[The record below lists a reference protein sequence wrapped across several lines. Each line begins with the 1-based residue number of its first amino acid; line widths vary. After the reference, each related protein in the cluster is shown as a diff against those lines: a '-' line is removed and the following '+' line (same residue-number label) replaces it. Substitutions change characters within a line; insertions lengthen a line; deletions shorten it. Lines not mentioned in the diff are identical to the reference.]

1 MYYGSN
7 LFYKGSIPMNDIY
20 FDNAATTQ
28 VDDDVITLMAQVM
41 REDYGNPSSLHTRGV
56 QAQLLIER
64 AQKQLL
70 SALGVKSGQVLFTS
84 GGTETNNL
92 ALFGGADAKKRRGK
106 RIITTSVEHSS
117 VLSAM
122 QELARR
128 GFELIEIAPGADGRV
143 SVDALLD
150 ACNEDTILVSMML
163 VNNEV
168 GSIQPVAEIAKRL
181 RAKAPNALLH
191 TDAVQAFGK
200 IPLSVAALGVDM
212 LTLSGHKIHA
222 PKGVG
227 ALYIADKVRI
237 TPLLFGGS
245 QQRGLRPGTESVP
258 MIAALGLAA
267 KNAADR
273 LEENRAR
280 AQQTKDALI
289 NGLSGLPNVIINSP
303 ADNCSPFLLNCSVT
317 GYRSETLLHF
327 LAAQGIYVSSG
338 SACSKGAKSHVL
350 VAMGKTAR
358 EIDSA
363 LRISLCENNTPQQA
377 ERFCEVLAS
386 AMRSLR
392 QA

>member
-1 MYYGSN
+1 MD
-7 LFYKGSIPMNDIY
+7 DIY
-20 FDNAATTQ
+20 FDNAATTR
-28 VDDDVITLMAQVM
+28 VDEDVVALMAQVM

-56 QAQLLIER
+56 QAQLLVER
-64 AQKQLL
+64 AERQLL
-70 SALGVKSGQVLFTS
+70 SALGAKSGQVLFTS
-84 GGTETNNL
+84 GGTEANNL

-106 RIITTSVEHSS
+106 RLVTTAMEHSS

-122 QELARR
+122 RELSRR
-128 GFELIEIAPGADGRV
+128 GFELVEIAPGPDGRV
-143 SVDALLD
+143 SAEALLG

-168 GSIQPVAEIAKRL
+168 GSIQPVAEAAKKL

-200 IPLSVAALGVDM
+200 IPFSVAALGVDM

-227 ALYIADKVRI
+227 ALYLADKVRI

-245 QQRGLRPGTESVP
+245 QQKGLRPGTENVP
-258 MIAALGLAA
+258 MIAALGLASQ
-267 KNAADR
+267 NAVGR
-273 LEENRAR
+273 LAENRAK
-280 AQQTKDALI
+280 ALATKEALI
-289 NGLSGLPNVIINSP
+289 SGLSALPNVVINSS
-303 ADNCSPFLLNCSVT
+303 AEHCSPFLLNCSVL

-327 LAAQGIYVSSG
+327 LASNGIYVSSG

-350 VAMGKTAR
+350 AAMGRSER

-363 LRISLCENNTPQQA
+363 LRVSLCEYNTPREA
-377 ERFCEVLAS
+377 ERFCETIKA
-386 AMRSLR
+386 AMQSLR

>member
-1 MYYGSN
+1 M
-7 LFYKGSIPMNDIY
+7 KDIY

-28 VDDDVITLMAQVM
+28 VDADVVALMTQVM
-41 REDYGNPSSLHTRGV
+41 REEYGNPSSLHTRGV
-56 QAQLLIER
+56 QAQLLVER
-64 AQKQLL
+64 AERQLL
-70 SALGVKSGQVLFTS
+70 SALGAKNGQLLFTS
-84 GGTETNNL
+84 GGTEANNL
-92 ALFGGADAKKRRGK
+92 ALFGGADAKKRRGN
-106 RIITTSVEHSS
+106 RIVTTSMEHSS

-122 QELARR
+122 RALSRR
-128 GFELIEIAPGADGRV
+128 GFELIEISPEADGRV
-143 SVDALLD
+143 RVDKLLEACD
-150 ACNEDTILVSMML
+150 AQTVLVSMML

-168 GSIQPVAEIAKRL
+168 GSIQPVAEAARLL

-191 TDAVQAFGK
+191 TDAVQGFGK
-200 IPLSVAALGVDM
+200 IPFSVSSLGVDM

-227 ALYIADKVRI
+227 ALYLADKVRI
-237 TPLLFGGS
+237 TPMLFGGS

-273 LEENRAR
+273 LTENRAR
-280 AQQTKDALI
+280 ALATKEALI
-289 NGLSGLPNVIINSP
+289 SGLSALPNVTLNSP
-303 ADNCSPFLLNCSVT
+303 AECSPFLLNCSVA

-327 LAAQGIYVSSG
+327 LASQGIYVSSG

-350 VAMGKTAR
+350 AAMGKSGR

-363 LRISLCENNTPQQA
+363 LRISLCENNTPQEA
-377 ERFCEVLAS
+377 ERFCKALRLA
-386 AMRSLR
+386 MQSLR

>member
-1 MYYGSN
+1 M
-7 LFYKGSIPMNDIY
+7 KDIY

-28 VDDDVITLMAQVM
+28 VDADVVALMTQVM

-70 SALGVKSGQVLFTS
+70 SALGAKNGQLLFTS
-84 GGTETNNL
+84 GGTEANNL
-92 ALFGGADAKKRRGK
+92 ALFGGADAKKRRGN
-106 RIITTSVEHSS
+106 RIVTTSMEHSS

-122 QELARR
+122 RELSRR
-128 GFELIEIAPGADGRV
+128 GFELIEISPEADGRV
-143 SVDALLD
+143 SVDKLLE
-150 ACNEDTILVSMML
+150 ACNAQTILVSMML

-168 GSIQPVAEIAKRL
+168 GSLQPVAEVARLL

-191 TDAVQAFGK
+191 TDAVQGFGK
-200 IPLSVAALGVDM
+200 ISFSVSSLGVDM

-227 ALYIADKVRI
+227 ALYLADRVRI

-267 KNAADR
+267 KNATER
-273 LEENRAR
+273 LTENRAR
-280 AQQTKDALI
+280 ALATKETLI
-289 NGLSGLPNVIINSP
+289 SGLSALPNVTLNSP
-303 ADNCSPFLLNCSVT
+303 AENCSPFLLNCSSL

-327 LAAQGIYVSSG
+327 LASQGIYVSSG

-350 VAMGKTAR
+350 TAMGKSPR

-363 LRISLCENNTPQQA
+363 LRISLCENNTPQEA
-377 ERFCEVLAS
+377 ERFCQALRLA
-386 AMRSLR
+386 MQSLR